1 MQSLNI
7 SQITPASSTDVEFV
21 CNNRLYVLLID
32 QEALDNTY
40 GQEADYWESLETGK
54 GYDTVESVISVR
66 DWEKLPLTEA
76 DYLEV
81 ITANQASWE
90 DVTEYT
96 DKGAELLRKESRRK
110 LLSMI
115 VTQANKMYSSL
126 RNMSLAMHVAWT
138 RAKVLAKGL
147 VSFVKVND
155 VDTEGEIPVHTRRI
169 ASLEGMG
176 FVSSGE
182 KRESNRDILKFIDL
196 DKFDAWVASGLDK
209 MAALKRSIISMH
221 VWQVVE

>member
-7 SQITPASSTDVEFV
+7 SQITPASATDVEFV
-21 CNNRLYVLLID
+21 SNGRLYVLLID
-32 QEALDNTY
+32 QEVLNNTY
-40 GQEADYWESLETGK
+40 GQEADYWEHPSGK
-54 GYDTVESVISVR
+54 GYDTVESVITIR

-81 ITANQASWE
+81 ISANQASWE
-90 DVTEYT
+90 DVTDCT

-155 VDTEGEIPVHTRRI
+155 VDTEAEIPVHTRRV

-182 KRESNRDILKFIDL
+182 RSVRSRDILKFIDL